1 MGNKNSGR
9 WLGSGKKT
17 SVEQCLRLT
26 VSNFRDSGILSGK
39 ANDVVYS
46 WKTGEAEQDKA
57 TARVRVASRSSAR
70 IVACLAYTVH
80 LDGKSHEV
88 SEMIHLT
95 KAARNNGANW
105 WFQCP
110 AQVDDVTC
118 SRQIAILYLP
128 PGEEFFACK
137 HCHDLAYPWGKK
149 NEETKG
155 DEMNEME
162 DTPVDDE
169 TPDSWNPPGQSGQ
182 TADEASGG
190 ERDPAPSPQP
200 LYFYIDHS
208 IKQLDPKN
216 TTVSD
221 RGRVKLVGELLSKMI
236 REGGLSEERF
246 SQAICEIQSLAPKA
260 FAAYATKALRDGS
273 LSVGIEV
280 RLAYFPLHRLG
291 HILRI
296 HMAEDLQVTGA
307 ADLLLVD
314 TAITALVQTRILLSR
329 ATPLSPENGISIKEE
344 KLLRSQAIAQQKIFL
359 SAMDKLQRLKPAR
372 PTAKPPAKKKS
383 G

>member
-1 MGNKNSGR
+1 MGSKNSGR

-26 VSNFRDSGILSGK
+26 VSNFRDSGIISGK
-39 ANDVVYS
+39 ADDVVYS

-57 TARVRVASRSSAR
+57 TVRVRVASLSSTR

-80 LDGKSHEV
+80 LEGKSHEIN
-88 SEMIHLT
+88 ETIHLT
-95 KAARNNGANW
+95 KAARSNGANW

-110 AQVDDVTC
+110 AQVDGVGC
-118 SRQIAILYLP
+118 SRKVAILYLP
-128 PGEEFFACK
+128 PGEQFFACK

-155 DEMNEME
+155 DEMDEME
-162 DTPVDDE
+162 DIPLDDE

-182 TADEASGG
+182 TADEAGGG
-190 ERDPAPSPQP
+190 EGNSGPSPQP
-200 LYFYIDHS
+200 LFFYIDHTL
-208 IKQLDPKN
+208 KLLDPKN
-216 TTVSD
+216 TTITD
-221 RGRVKLVGELLSKMI
+221 KGRLKMVDELLSKMI
-236 REGGLSEERF
+236 REDGLSEERF
-246 SQAICEIQSLAPKA
+246 MRAICDVQSLAPKA
-260 FAAYATKALRDGS
+260 LSAYAGKALREGS
-273 LSVGIEV
+273 FSVGSKDL
-280 RLAYFPLHRLG
+280 LAYFPLHRLG
-291 HILRI
+291 HILR
-296 HMAEDLQVTGA
+296 MYLAEDLQATGA

-314 TAITALVQTRILLSR
+314 TAIAALVQTRILLSR

-372 PTAKPPAKKKS
+372 PLAKPPAKKT

>member
-1 MGNKNSGR
+1 
-9 WLGSGKKT
+9 
-17 SVEQCLRLT
+17 
-26 VSNFRDSGILSGK
+26 
-39 ANDVVYS
+39 
-46 WKTGEAEQDKA
+46 
-57 TARVRVASRSSAR
+57 
-70 IVACLAYTVH
+70 
-80 LDGKSHEV
+80 
-88 SEMIHLT
+88 
-95 KAARNNGANW
+95 
-105 WFQCP
+105 
-110 AQVDDVTC
+110 
-118 SRQIAILYLP
+118 
-128 PGEEFFACK
+128 
-137 HCHDLAYPWGKK
+137 
-149 NEETKG
+149 
-155 DEMNEME
+155 
-162 DTPVDDE
+162 
-169 TPDSWNPPGQSGQ
+169 
-182 TADEASGG
+182 
-190 ERDPAPSPQP
+190 
-200 LYFYIDHS
+200 
-208 IKQLDPKN
+208 
-216 TTVSD
+216 
-221 RGRVKLVGELLSKMI
+221 VKLVGELLSKMI

-296 HMAEDLQVTGA
+296 HVAEDLQVTGA

>member
-128 PGEEFFACK
+128 PRRRVFR
-137 HCHDLAYPWGKK
+137 
-149 NEETKG
+149 
-155 DEMNEME
+155 M
-162 DTPVDDE
+162 
-169 TPDSWNPPGQSGQ
+169 Q
-182 TADEASGG
+182 TL
-190 ERDPAPSPQP
+190 P
-200 LYFYIDHS
+200 
-208 IKQLDPKN
+208 
-216 TTVSD
+216 
-221 RGRVKLVGELLSKMI
+221 
-236 REGGLSEERF
+236 RF
-246 SQAICEIQSLAPKA
+246 SVSL
-260 FAAYATKALRDGS
+260 G
-273 LSVGIEV
+273 
-280 RLAYFPLHRLG
+280 
-291 HILRI
+291 
-296 HMAEDLQVTGA
+296 
-307 ADLLLVD
+307 
-314 TAITALVQTRILLSR
+314 
-329 ATPLSPENGISIKEE
+329 
-344 KLLRSQAIAQQKIFL
+344 
-359 SAMDKLQRLKPAR
+359 
-372 PTAKPPAKKKS
+372 
-383 G
+383 